1 MRIPENIQKLQ
12 DLIMTQT
19 PEKADAIIWLQGDQ
33 LDRAKKVVELFE
45 SGFALRILITGNNIL
60 LGPIE
65 RIEESNYSLDE
76 MKTYLIGHNI
86 DSKAISIDDKSMNT
100 REQAEKVIQYLK
112 DNNLNSMIL
121 VGSPYYQLRA
131 FLTFLK
137 CAQESE
143 WDGHIINQPAD
154 LPWDKP
160 PAGRKRTAKEYFTE
174 VELPK
179 IKKYQKHVAK
189 IEDGIA
195 YQEFWK
201 EKTGEFRP
209 QPR

>member
-1 MRIPENIQKLQ
+1 MTIPENIQKLQ
-12 DLIMTQT
+12 DLILDET
-19 PEKADAIIWLQGDQ
+19 PEKAEAIIWLQGDQ
-33 LDRAKKVVELFE
+33 LDRAKKVIDLFE
-45 SGFALRILITGNNIL
+45 SGFAPRILITGNNTL

-65 RIEESNYSLDE
+65 RIEESNCSLDE
-76 MKTYLIGHNI
+76 MKKYLIYHGI
-86 DSKAISIDDKSMNT
+86 DPKAISIDNKSMNT

-137 CAQESE
+137 RAQESG

-154 LPWDKP
+154 LPWDVP
-160 PAGRKRTAKEYFTE
+160 PAGRKRTAREYFTE

-179 IKKYQKHVAK
+179 IQMYQKHVAD

-195 YQEFWK
+195 HLENWH
-201 EKTGEFRP
+201 EK
-209 QPR
+209 